1 MACQRDVIYW
11 YDGTFEGFLCCVFE
25 SYANREIPWDIWYY
39 ATRQSSLF
47 PGVDVQT
54 DMVRA
59 QRVLKSIRE
68 KLGQR
73 VYYMV
78 VRGFLNGDEGKEIRL
93 LRFLRLMY
101 DKGPQAAYQTGAP
114 EVADVVQ
121 LARAVANEACQ
132 FKQFIRFEERE
143 APAYN
148 EAAVLES
155 RRQKA
160 HSGGGCPGHTLHS
173 FRTAPAAAVSGGSQ
187 LAQWPCQLRL
197 VPVNAPYFQGADL
210 LIAADCSA
218 YAYADFHSGFMAG
231 KITLI
236 GCPKLDEGD
245 YTEKL
250 TVLLR
255 SNDIRSVT
263 VTRM

>member
-1 MACQRDVIYW
+1 MIRRIIHIDEDKCTGCGLCAAACHEGAIAMV
-11 YDGTFEGFLCCVFE
+11 DGKAKLM
-25 SYANREIPWDIWYY
+25 REDYCDGLGDCLP
-39 ATRQSSLF
+39 AC
-47 PGVDVQT
+47 PVDAISFV
-54 DMVRA
+54 
-59 QRVLKSIRE
+59 
-68 KLGQR
+68 
-73 VYYMV
+73 
-78 VRGFLNGDEGKEIRL
+78 
-93 LRFLRLMY
+93 
-101 DKGPQAAYQTGAP
+101 
-114 EVADVVQ
+114 
-121 LARAVANEACQ
+121 
-132 FKQFIRFEERE
+132 ERE

-255 SNDIRSVT
+255 SNGIRSVT
-263 VTRM
+263 VTRMEVPCCGGLEQAVRAALANPGKDIPLEVVTFSLNGSILSRKA

>member
-143 APAYN
+143 GMLGAVISPKHYVLPLLRTHFCDRMPN
-148 EAAVLES
+148 EDFLIYDNQHYVALV
-155 RRQKA
+155 RRGEDV
-160 HSGGGCPGHTLHS
+160 HYT
-173 FRTAPAAAVSGGSQ
+173 R
-187 LAQWPCQLRL
+187 
-197 VPVNAPYFQGADL
+197 FQGGYLMSSPEEREHTYQRLWKAFYDAL
-210 LIAADCSA
+210 AIEERRNEKLRMQ
-218 YAYADFHSGFMAG
+218 H
-231 KITLI
+231 
-236 GCPKLDEGD
+236 CPKRFWEIM
-245 YTEKL
+245 TELKDL
-250 TVLLR
+250 A
-255 SNDIRSVT
+255 
-263 VTRM
+263 

>member
-54 DMVRA
+54 DMVRT
-59 QRVLKSIRE
+59 QRVLLSSRE

-101 DKGPQAAYQTGAP
+101 DKGPQAAYHTGAT

-143 APAYN
+143 GMLG
-148 EAAVLES
+148 AVISPKHYVLPLLRTHFCDRMPYEDFLIYDNQHYVALV
-155 RRQKA
+155 RRGEDV
-160 HSGGGCPGHTLHS
+160 HYT
-173 FRTAPAAAVSGGSQ
+173 R
-187 LAQWPCQLRL
+187 
-197 VPVNAPYFQGADL
+197 FQGGYLMSSPEEREHTYQRLWKAFYDAL
-210 LIAADCSA
+210 AIEERRNEKLRMQ
-218 YAYADFHSGFMAG
+218 H
-231 KITLI
+231 
-236 GCPKLDEGD
+236 CPKRFWENM
-245 YTEKL
+245 TELKDL
-250 TVLLR
+250 A
-255 SNDIRSVT
+255 
-263 VTRM
+263 

>member
-78 VRGFLNGDEGKEIRL
+78 VRGFLNGEEGKEIRL

-114 EVADVVQ
+114 EVAEYIGDSWRTRICVQ
-121 LARAVANEACQ
+121 QTHRTCYPVKLQ
-132 FKQFIRFEERE
+132 I
-143 APAYN
+143 
-148 EAAVLES
+148 
-155 RRQKA
+155 
-160 HSGGGCPGHTLHS
+160 GGKC
-173 FRTAPAAAVSGGSQ
+173 F
-187 LAQWPCQLRL
+187 C
-197 VPVNAPYFQGADL
+197 
-210 LIAADCSA
+210 
-218 YAYADFHSGFMAG
+218 
-231 KITLI
+231 
-236 GCPKLDEGD
+236 
-245 YTEKL
+245 
-250 TVLLR
+250 
-255 SNDIRSVT
+255 
-263 VTRM
+263 

>member
-39 ATRQSSLF
+39 ATRQSSFF

-143 APAYN
+143 GMLG
-148 EAAVLES
+148 AVISPKHYVLPLLRTHFCDRMPSEDFLIYDNQHYVALV
-155 RRQKA
+155 RRGA
-160 HSGGGCPGHTLHS
+160 DVHYT
-173 FRTAPAAAVSGGSQ
+173 R
-187 LAQWPCQLRL
+187 
-197 VPVNAPYFQGADL
+197 FQGGYLMSSPEEREHTYQRLWKAFYDAL
-210 LIAADCSA
+210 AIEERRNEKLRMQ
-218 YAYADFHSGFMAG
+218 H
-231 KITLI
+231 
-236 GCPKLDEGD
+236 CPKRFWENM
-245 YTEKL
+245 TELKDL
-250 TVLLR
+250 A
-255 SNDIRSVT
+255 
-263 VTRM
+263 